1 VLLLDGIFRT
11 SKFRTAATIAVF
23 LCLAGTAVADEYQ
36 AKNPQ
41 GYADRTTIITDP
53 EKGVFIA
60 DSDSLFAKKQMILE
74 GPMSGLQTADYKD
87 LGWHT
92 SSSGHRYFVDYHPGG
107 MSNVLLYEKADG
119 KVIAINPQTRSAFQ
133 VPIRDKDQIEIWP
146 EGAPAEPSK
155 SDVLGH
161 DDVVKMVA
169 SRMSGLDPNS
179 STTRGQDY
187 IRYQGK
193 DILVL
198 YVGKKEKSPLGN
210 SLSDIYLI
218 REDGMVAYIKNQ
230 EVVPTDV
237 HIRTLRPDSGT
248 LIFRKYSEGKAG
260 YFYIDL
266 DHTGQTVLG
275 KRAIQVDWKP
285 AILPRM
291 EGSVAVFDD
300 SNSGV
305 LAEEELAERK
315 SNEKFRAMMSSFTE
329 TPPGV
334 DSAKLPQT
342 RADFRKVAAAT
353 LDSVQAEVGKTA
365 NVKIKIDNR
374 KKLLDEVTNEFF
386 SQRADEAN
394 LNALVAHMKRRY
406 AGFIDYALKTRQIS
420 EGSTA
425 VIHYNDFS
433 LTRDS
438 TRAGEVFRCPDVA
451 ATVKRALQKLSRNPP
466 Q

>member
-1 VLLLDGIFRT
+1 MKT
-11 SKFRTAATIAVF
+11 CKPAVFSALFSF
-23 LCLAGTAVADEYQ
+23 LCLAPAAAAIEYQ
-36 AKNPQ
+36 ANNSDGFSNEK
-41 GYADRTTIITDP
+41 TTLITDP

-60 DSDSLFAKKQMILE
+60 DSYLSPANRQLILE
-74 GPMSGLQTADYKD
+74 GPMSGLQSSDYRN
-87 LGWHT
+87 LGWQI
-92 SSSGHRYFVDYHPGG
+92 SDSGRRYFVDYHYG
-107 MSNVLLYEKADG
+107 MLRDVLLFEKADG
-119 KVIAINPQTRSAFQ
+119 KVIAINPRTRAVFQ
-133 VPIRDKDQIEIWP
+133 IPIRDKEQIQSIWP
-146 EGAPAEPSK
+146 EEAPEEPSK

-161 DDVVKMVA
+161 DDVVKMVT
-169 SRMSGLDPNS
+169 SRTSGLDPKS

-187 IRYQGK
+187 IRHEGK

-198 YVGKKEKSPLGN
+198 YVGKKTKSPLGS

-218 REDGMVAYIKNQ
+218 REDGMVGYIKNQ

-237 HIRTLRPDSGT
+237 HIRPLRHESSIQ
-248 LIFRKYSEGKAG
+248 IFRKYSEGKAG

-266 DHTGQTVLG
+266 DHTDQTVLG

-300 SNSGV
+300 SSSGV
-305 LAEEELAERK
+305 LAEEELANQK
-315 SNEKFRAMMSSFTE
+315 TNEKFKALMGSLTE

-334 DSAKLPQT
+334 DPSKPPQT

-353 LDSVQAEVGKTA
+353 LDSVQAEVEKTT

-386 SQRADEAN
+386 SQRADEGN
-394 LNALVAHMKRRY
+394 LNALVAHMKQRY
-406 AGFIDYALKTRQIS
+406 KGFINYALKTKQIS
-420 EGSTA
+420 EGSSA

-433 LTRDS
+433 LTRNS
-438 TRAGEVFRCPDVA
+438 TPDGAVFRCQDVA
-451 ATVKRALQKLSRNPP
+451 ANIKRELQKLLKKPV